1 MIVSSGK
8 TILDLSAREAREFL
22 MLQDSYC
29 SFDLPHY
36 FDFNQVLGVSRK
48 LVEQKKE
55 LVNLCERVDGRNRK
69 PENYDG
75 VNHVII
81 ANKDGKLG
89 WRMFSLIHP
98 ILYADLVCLLTEES
112 NWNLVIQRIRKL
124 EKDKQI
130 SSCGW
135 PVETIT
141 NKQSQKK
148 AQIAAWWK
156 LVEQRSIEL
165 ALDYKYL
172 YTTDIASC
180 YSSIYTH
187 SIPWAMH
194 GYKEE
199 KERVRSRATPLNLG
213 EKIDEKLRNM
223 SCGQTNGIPQGSIL
237 MDFIAEIFLSY
248 VDKILTLQIRKKKIN
263 DYHIIRFRDDYR
275 VFTNKPTDAEFII
288 KELGAILMQF
298 GLALNYSKTIASVDI
313 VRSAIK
319 LDKVDAILEGLDDAT
334 HELTRHSM
342 CRKKINA
349 QRILL
354 RLCDFAESH
363 QNAGE
368 LVILLNRFYSL
379 LNSELKV
386 RKKSKYRAVIGNDEV
401 PVLISMLTHL
411 TYNNPRVYP
420 QFTAILSL
428 LLSRLSDE
436 KKKLYLDKVRRKFSD
451 LPNTSFLDIW
461 LQRIYAKV
469 GCEDDFA
476 ASLCKLARGETVP
489 IWNSEWLD
497 TNIKKQIEACS
508 LIDSAKM
515 NQKTFIVEQVEVD
528 AFVQLYS
535 TKSVV

>member
-1 MIVSSGK
+1 
-8 TILDLSAREAREFL
+8 
-22 MLQDSYC
+22 
-29 SFDLPHY
+29 
-36 FDFNQVLGVSRK
+36 
-48 LVEQKKE
+48 
-55 LVNLCERVDGRNRK
+55 
-69 PENYDG
+69 
-75 VNHVII
+75 
-81 ANKDGKLG
+81 
-89 WRMFSLIHP
+89 
-98 ILYADLVCLLTEES
+98 
-112 NWNLVIQRIRKL
+112 
-124 EKDKQI
+124 
-130 SSCGW
+130 
-135 PVETIT
+135 
-141 NKQSQKK
+141 
-148 AQIAAWWK
+148 
-156 LVEQRSIEL
+156 
-165 ALDYKYL
+165 
-172 YTTDIASC
+172 
-180 YSSIYTH
+180 
-187 SIPWAMH
+187 
-194 GYKEE
+194 
-199 KERVRSRATPLNLG
+199 
-213 EKIDEKLRNM
+213 
-223 SCGQTNGIPQGSIL
+223 
-237 MDFIAEIFLSY
+237 
-248 VDKILTLQIRKKKIN
+248 
-263 DYHIIRFRDDYR
+263 
-275 VFTNKPTDAEFII
+275 
-288 KELGAILMQF
+288 MQF

-386 RKKSKYRAVIGNDEV
+386 RKKSKYRAFIGNDEV

-476 ASLCKLARGETVP
+476 ASLCKLARGESVA

>member
-1 MIVSSGK
+1 
-8 TILDLSAREAREFL
+8 

-36 FDFNQVLGVSRK
+36 FDFDQVLGVSRK

-194 GYKEE
+194 GYKKE

-248 VDKILTLQIRKKKIN
+248 VDKILALQIRKKKIN

-354 RLCDFAESH
+354 RLCDFADSH

-476 ASLCKLARGETVP
+476 ASLCKLARGETVA

>member
-1 MIVSSGK
+1 MIVTSGK
-8 TILDLSAREAREFL
+8 TILDLNAREARTFL
-22 MLQDSYC
+22 MSQESYC

-36 FDFNQVLGVSRK
+36 FDFSKVLRVSRR

-55 LVNLCERVDGRNRK
+55 LVNLCERTDGRNRK

-112 NWNLVIQRIRKL
+112 NWRYVTQRIRKL
-124 EKDKQI
+124 EQDEHI
-130 SSCGW
+130 SCCGW
-135 PVETIT
+135 PIETVT

-148 AQIAAWWK
+148 AQITAWWK
-156 LVEQRSIEL
+156 LVEQGSIEL

-172 YTTDIASC
+172 YATDIASC

-187 SIPWAMH
+187 SIPWALH
-194 GYKEE
+194 GRLVE
-199 KERVRSRATPLNLG
+199 KERVRVRATPLNLG

-237 MDFIAEIFLSY
+237 MDFIAETFLAY
-248 VDKILTLQIRKKKIN
+248 VDKILTLRIRKKKIK

-298 GLALNYSKTIASVDI
+298 GLVLNYSKTIASVDI

-354 RLCDFAESH
+354 RMCDFADSH

-368 LVILLNRFYSL
+368 LVIMLNRYYSL
-379 LNSELKV
+379 LNSELNV
-386 RKKSKYRAVIGNDEV
+386 RRKWRPRAAIGKEEV

-411 TYNNPRVYP
+411 AYNNPRVYP

-436 KKKLYLDKVRRKFSD
+436 KKRIFIDKVRSKFSD
-451 LPNTSFLDIW
+451 LPNTAFLDIW
-461 LQRIYAKV
+461 LQRIYTKV
-469 GCEDDFA
+469 GHKDDFSA
-476 ASLCKLARGETVP
+476 LLCKLVRGESVS
-489 IWNSEWLD
+489 IWNSDWLD
-497 TNIKKQIEACS
+497 SNIRTQMEACS
-508 LIDSAKM
+508 LVDSDKM
-515 NQKTFIVEQVEVD
+515 NHKSFIVEQEEVD

-535 TKSVV
+535 TRLSI